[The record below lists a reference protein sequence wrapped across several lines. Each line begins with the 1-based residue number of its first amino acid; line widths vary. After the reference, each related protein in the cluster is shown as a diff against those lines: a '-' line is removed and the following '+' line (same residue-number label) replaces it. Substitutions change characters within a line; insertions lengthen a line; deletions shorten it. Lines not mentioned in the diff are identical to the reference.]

1 MLRWSCRVCHYCCR
15 DGNLVITSL
24 YFESFV
30 RPSEFY
36 HDHIVT
42 LIKILPENLKE
53 KEVQKRELNLC
64 HIRSVCR
71 AVYLKSAAREKAS
84 S

>member
-1 MLRWSCRVCHYCCR
+1 
-15 DGNLVITSL
+15 
-24 YFESFV
+24 
-30 RPSEFY
+30 
-36 HDHIVT
+36 